1 MLEREEWQGVTILQ
15 NKIIDNFTLTKT
27 GKLWAREQ
35 NIRKGWREEKGR
47 GLKRIRRIHRCF
59 LQGKEKKTLMTPSS
73 ILPLSPFS
81 APRLAARRA
90 KLGAVMSLNCKCFF
104 FISDTHCLLIW
115 QKHMLEGIR

>member
-1 MLEREEWQGVTILQ
+1 MGKRTKEQEGEGKGSEK
-15 NKIIDNFTLTKT
+15 NKKNL
-27 GKLWAREQ
+27 LLLLARQ
-35 NIRKGWREEKGR
+35 K
-47 GLKRIRRIHRCF
+47 
-59 LQGKEKKTLMTPSS
+59 KKTLMTPGS

-81 APRLAARRA
+81 APRLAARWA

>member
-1 MLEREEWQGVTILQ
+1 M
-15 NKIIDNFTLTKT
+15 
-27 GKLWAREQ
+27 
-35 NIRKGWREEKGR
+35 EKGR
-47 GLKRIRRIHRCF
+47 GLKRIRRIQCCF
-59 LQGKEKKTLMTPSS
+59 LQGKKKKKTLMTPGS

>member
-1 MLEREEWQGVTILQ
+1 MQE
-15 NKIIDNFTLTKT
+15 NKIAGRDGEGNGFEKNKKNSVL
-27 GKLWAREQ
+27 LLARE
-35 NIRKGWREEKGR
+35 KK
-47 GLKRIRRIHRCF
+47 
-59 LQGKEKKTLMTPSS
+59 KKTLMTPGS

>member
-1 MLEREEWQGVTILQ
+1 MASFL
-15 NKIIDNFTLTKT
+15 NKIIDNSTATKAKET
-27 GKLWAREQ
+27 MGKENKIAVRDGEG
-35 NIRKGWREEKGR
+35 KGF
-47 GLKRIRRIHRCF
+47 LKRIRRIQCCF
-59 LQGKEKKTLMTPSS
+59 LQGKRKKKTLMTPGS